1 MEAESSQAVGRRIKR
16 PSCIAALGDE
26 SEEAT
31 PPSNSRV
38 KRQRS
43 SPILEDSNLDILN
56 DEEDLLGED
65 DDRSLTD
72 DDRSLTET
80 NGHGGRHTS
89 GVDDM
94 EEDGRVGPK
103 GFRPEY
109 ERDKDGSVRRMQES

>member
-56 DEEDLLGED
+56 DEEDLLGD
-65 DDRSLTD
+65 D